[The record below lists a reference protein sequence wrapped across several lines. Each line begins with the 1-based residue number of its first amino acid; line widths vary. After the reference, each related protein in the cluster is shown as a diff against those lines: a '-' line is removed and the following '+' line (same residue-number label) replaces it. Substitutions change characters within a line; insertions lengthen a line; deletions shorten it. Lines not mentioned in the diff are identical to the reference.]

1 MDLGEGRGTVRR
13 PMGRC
18 CTPGPAAM
26 GSSGRDSVPGASG
39 AGMGALGS
47 AAETGATARA
57 ANAGA
62 GEALGQG
69 LSARAAL

>member
-1 MDLGEGRGTVRR
+1 
-13 PMGRC
+13 
-18 CTPGPAAM
+18 M
-26 GSSGRDSVPGASG
+26 GSSGRDSVPGALG
-39 AGMGALGS
+39 AGMGAVGS